1 MKPTGH
7 GPDPWHQTAWDRR
20 AAGNFIGGGAGSGLI
35 VFAALSCALGRPLPA
50 AFAGGAALVALGLLS
65 VWFEIGRPLRAL
77 NVYLNPRRSWMSR
90 EAIVGALLLPSA
102 AAAALGVS
110 PAPALAAILAV
121 AFVYAQARM
130 LNAARGIPAWRL
142 PQLVP
147 LVIGTGLA
155 EGGGLFLLLS
165 SLLGRSSLAPTLL
178 AALLIG
184 ARWILWRRYRARL
197 TAAPR
202 AAAALDAVASW
213 LRWIGTLAPLA
224 LIGVALA
231 LALGGV
237 DATGAGLA
245 GAAAALAGIGA
256 LLAGAGLKLVLIT
269 RAGFN
274 QGFALSRLPVRGVRA
289 QPR

>member
-1 MKPTGH
+1 MTY

-35 VFAALSCALGRPLPA
+35 VFAALSSVLGRPVPA

-65 VWFEIGRPLRAL
+65 VWFEIGRPMRAL

-102 AAAALGVS
+102 LAATFGVALAA
-110 PAPALAAILAV
+110 ALAAILAV
-121 AFVYAQARM
+121 AFAYAQARM
-130 LNAARGIPAWRL
+130 LNAARGIPAWRV

-147 LVIGTGLA
+147 LVVGTGLA

-165 SLLGRSSLAPTLL
+165 TLLGRGSLALTLL

-184 ARWILWRRYRARL
+184 ARWILWRRYRAQL
-197 TAAPR
+197 VAAPR
-202 AAAALDAVASW
+202 AAAALDAAALW

-224 LIGVALA
+224 LIGLALA

-237 DATGAGLA
+237 DAVGTGLT

-269 RAGFN
+269 RAAFN
-274 QGFALSRLPVRGVRA
+274 QGFALARLPVRGVRA